1 MLRRLAFVNNLD
13 RQLQIVAENPSPE
26 QRQAGFRKVFH
37 KDFDVHRLGWFV
49 LGRYSRIMTPQ
60 QQQEFIG
67 LFENYVAATYSDRL
81 TEYIT
86 AGSVPRIIGIRLEPD
101 GMIVSAEFSR
111 GSGPSSAGAVR
122 VDWRLRK
129 YHHKYKITDIIIDG
143 LSMAANGRSELE
155 GVAERNGGQ
164 PRGYPRGDAAR
175 DGKRGS
181 AGAGALRRAQWA
193 SRSARPGYSGGR
205 FYRSV
210 TGIASTPCSTARRC
224 AIGA

>member
-1 MLRRLAFVNNLD
+1 MLRRLLLTTAVVLTAGATVPPAKAMSPADFVNNLD

-164 PRGYPRGDAAR
+164 PEAILAVMRQETANAVLRGLER
-175 DGKRGS
+175 
-181 AGAGALRRAQWA
+181 
-193 SRSARPGYSGGR
+193 
-205 FYRSV
+205 
-210 TGIASTPCSTARRC
+210 
-224 AIGA
+224 